1 MSDQANRSLRRS
13 LVIAAMFLAV
23 GGLRLIGSPG
33 QHMGAAAQLPIE
45 GKLPSLGG
53 ATGWLNSQPLT
64 AAGLRGKVVL
74 VDFWTFTCVNWLRTL
89 PYLRAW
95 NARYKDRG
103 LVVVGVHTP
112 EFSVEHEIE
121 NIRRA
126 AQQMRVDY
134 PVAVDNDY
142 AVWRAFDNA
151 YWPAVYIADS
161 QGRIRYHHFG
171 EGEYEMTEK
180 VIQQLLREA
189 GATGVGSEL
198 SPVDARGTE
207 VAADWSSL
215 MSGETYVGYEKAENF
230 ASPGGA
236 DRDRPHAYAV
246 PAKWTLNR
254 WALAGE
260 WTVGREIAV
269 AQKPR
274 ARIVYRFHAR
284 DVNLVMGSGKRGQP
298 VRFRVLIDGHPP
310 EAAHGTDV
318 DAQGNGTLAEPRLYQ
333 LVRQPKPID
342 DRLFEIEFLDPA
354 AEAFCFTFG

>member
-1 MSDQANRSLRRS
+1 MSDKAHRTLRRS
-13 LVIAAMFLAV
+13 LVIAAMCVAV
-23 GGLRLIGSPG
+23 AGLGMIGSEG
-33 QHMGAAAQLPIE
+33 RHMGAAAQLPVE
-45 GKLPSLGG
+45 GKLASFGG
-53 ATGWLNSQPLT
+53 ANGWLNSPPL
-64 AAGLRGKVVL
+64 AAANLRGKVVL

-112 EFSVEHEIE
+112 EFSVEHDTE
-121 NIRRA
+121 NTRRA

-134 PVAVDNDY
+134 PIAVDNDY

-151 YWPAVYIADS
+151 YWPAVYIADA

-171 EGEYEMTEK
+171 EGEYEQTEK
-180 VIQQLLREA
+180 VIQRLLMEA
-189 GATGVGSEL
+189 GAAGIGAEL

-207 VAADWSSL
+207 AAADWSSL

-236 DRDRPHAYAV
+236 ARDKPHAYTA
-246 PAKWTLNR
+246 PAKWTLNH

-260 WTVGREIAV
+260 WTVGREIAR
-269 AQKPR
+269 ADKTG

-298 VRFRVLIDGHPP
+298 
-310 EAAHGTDV
+310 
-318 DAQGNGTLAEPRLYQ
+318 
-333 LVRQPKPID
+333 
-342 DRLFEIEFLDPA
+342 
-354 AEAFCFTFG
+354 